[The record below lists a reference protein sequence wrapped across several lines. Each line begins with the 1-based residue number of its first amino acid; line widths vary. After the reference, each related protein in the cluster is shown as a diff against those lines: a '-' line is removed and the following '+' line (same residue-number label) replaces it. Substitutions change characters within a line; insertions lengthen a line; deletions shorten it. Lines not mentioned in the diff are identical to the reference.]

1 MDVAEK
7 QRLNKKDMTSLNQA
21 QDIMKIHN
29 TV

>member
-7 QRLNKKDMTSLNQA
+7 QKLNKKDMTFLNQV